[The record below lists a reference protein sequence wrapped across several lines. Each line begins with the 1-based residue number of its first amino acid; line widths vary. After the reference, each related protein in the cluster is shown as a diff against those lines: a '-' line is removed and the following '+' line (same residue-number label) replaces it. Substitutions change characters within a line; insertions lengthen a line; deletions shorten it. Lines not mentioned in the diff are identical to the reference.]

1 MPVITFD
8 YKDLYEVLG
17 KEIDKDKLIKLLP
30 MIGSDIDEYDDKQ
43 SKVEFFPNRPDYL
56 SVEGVARTLKGFLDI
71 EKGLPEY
78 EVKESGINIE
88 VDPELKN
95 IRPYISFGIVENV
108 DLSGNKLKQI
118 MDFQED
124 LHWVIGR
131 DRKKVAIGIHN
142 LDVIEPPFFYKAA
155 DPDENSFVALETE
168 DEMSLREILENHKK
182 GAKYAHLIEKFD
194 KYPLIVDANGNVLSM
209 PPIINGELTK
219 LTENTKN
226 ILIDVTGTDEKAVNY
241 ALNIIM
247 TSFAEVG
254 SKLKSLNVVYD
265 DRNVETPN
273 LVPKK
278 KEVKVKNAEKIIGVD
293 LTSLDIANYLS
304 NVRIGAE
311 IEDDDTVKAIIPAY
325 RVDILHE
332 VDIIENIAVGYC
344 FKKLEPELPQ
354 IATIASEDKGEIFD
368 NLLREILTGMGF
380 LETMSL
386 MLTSETEHYENMKLQ
401 EDPRVIVA
409 QPISV
414 DRTMLRRNLLQG
426 LMEFLEDNKHEELP
440 QKIFEVGNVVYLD
453 DTCETCTRDIKKVAG
468 AVTHSTANF
477 TEIKSIVDA
486 LFINIGFKM
495 EIEPYYHPSFIKGR
509 CARVKGVNNWK
520 ADDLTVTGYFGELD
534 PEVITNFELEY
545 PVIAFEL
552 EF

>member
-8 YKDLYEVLG
+8 YEDLYEVLG
-17 KEIDKDKLIKLLP
+17 RKIDKENLIKLLP

-43 SKVEFFPNRPDYL
+43 IKVEFFPNRPDYL
-56 SVEGVARTLKGFLDI
+56 SVAGVARTLKGFLDI

-194 KYPLIVDANGNVLSM
+194 KYPLIVDSNGNVLSM

-226 ILIDVTGTDEKAVNY
+226 LLIDVTGTDEKAVNY

-254 SKLKSLNVVYD
+254 GNLKSLNVVYAN
-265 DRNVETPN
+265 RNVETPN
-273 LVPKK
+273 LMPKK

-293 LTSLDIANYLS
+293 LTA
-304 NVRIGAE
+304 R
-311 IEDDDTVKAIIPAY
+311 
-325 RVDILHE
+325 
-332 VDIIENIAVGYC
+332 GYC
-344 FKKLEPELPQ
+344 Q
-354 IATIASEDKGEIFD
+354 
-368 NLLREILTGMGF
+368 LL
-380 LETMSL
+380 
-386 MLTSETEHYENMKLQ
+386 
-401 EDPRVIVA
+401 V
-409 QPISV
+409 
-414 DRTMLRRNLLQG
+414 
-426 LMEFLEDNKHEELP
+426 
-440 QKIFEVGNVVYLD
+440 
-453 DTCETCTRDIKKVAG
+453 
-468 AVTHSTANF
+468 
-477 TEIKSIVDA
+477 
-486 LFINIGFKM
+486 
-495 EIEPYYHPSFIKGR
+495 
-509 CARVKGVNNWK
+509 
-520 ADDLTVTGYFGELD
+520 
-534 PEVITNFELEY
+534 
-545 PVIAFEL
+545 
-552 EF
+552 